1 LETHRKNLIF
11 VVVNLIYLIPGTV
24 CSFFY
29 FNHFYDIWEINI
41 TMPHLLGNVIGFVFL
56 IPYALFYLMALTFI
70 ILLHPIVI
78 LILFIVNLY
87 KKYISINNINFIIVF
102 IWSIIIALVYLILI
116 WGKGL
121 YLTV

>member
-1 LETHRKNLIF
+1 LKINRRKLIF
-11 VVVNLIYLIPGTV
+11 VVVNLMYLIPGTV

-29 FNHFYDIWEINI
+29 FNSFYDICKINI
-41 TMPHLLGNVIGFVFL
+41 TMMHLLGNVIGFLFL

-78 LILFIVNLY
+78 LILFIFNIY